1 MASRITTMMAIGIR
15 TSSACIP
22 PAGTS
27 TTRISSVAYAVDEL
41 ASEANTANA
50 MSLMSRCW
58 CSSADAIG
66 GARKPRLSV
75 EYIGV
80 RSPADYVPTVHVVI
94 VGCGRVGSA
103 LALNLTSAGHTVA
116 IID

>member
-27 TTRISSVAYAVDEL
+27 TTRISSVAYAVDEM

-66 GARKPRLSV
+66 GPMKTRLGA
-75 EYIGV
+75 EDLGG
-80 RSPADYVPTVHVVI
+80 RDPADYVPTLHVVI
-94 VGCGRVGSA
+94 VGRGPVGPA
-103 LALNLTSAGHTVA
+103 PALNLTSARHTL
-116 IID
+116 